1 MEILITGG
9 SGLIGK
15 RLTVLLQKQGHQV
28 SWLVR
33 KPGMAS
39 VPAYR
44 WSISD
49 NYVDPAALRNAD
61 VLIHLAGENVGEGRW
76 TASRKKQILESRIST
91 TKLLVHALAS
101 QPNRIKTVICAS
113 AIGYYGDGTPEQ
125 KFDESS
131 NCGSGFLAH
140 VTEQWEEA
148 TKDLQQLNIRLVVLR
163 IGVVLSKDGGA
174 VQKLVQPI
182 KWFAGAPIGSGRQI
196 MSWIHIDDLCRLF
209 IKASTDET
217 MNGVYNAVA
226 PNPVDNATMT
236 RQMAK
241 ILNRPLLLP
250 PVPAFALRFVLGEM
264 SEMVLGGAWVSSEK
278 VERAGFEF
286 SYPEISI
293 ALQDVLR

>member
-15 RLTVLLQKQGHQV
+15 RLTGLLQQQGHQV
-28 SWLVR
+28 RWLVR
-33 KPGMAS
+33 KPGAAS
-39 VPAYR
+39 VPTYR
-44 WSISD
+44 WSTSD
-49 NYVDPAALRNAD
+49 HYVDPTALQNAD

-76 TASRKKQILESRIST
+76 TTSRKRKILESRTST

-101 QPNRIKTVICAS
+101 HPNRIKTVICAS
-113 AIGYYGDGTPEQ
+113 AIGYYGDGGPEQ

-131 NCGSGFLAH
+131 PCGSGFLAH
-140 VTEQWEEA
+140 VAEQWEA
-148 TKDLQQLNIRLVVLR
+148 AAKDFQQLNIRLVVLR

-209 IKASTDET
+209 IKASTDEA
-217 MNGVYNAVA
+217 MKGVYNAVA

-250 PVPAFALRFVLGEM
+250 PVPAFALRFALGEM
-264 SEMVLGGAWVSSEK
+264 SEMVLGGSWVSSAK
-278 VERAGFEF
+278 AERAGFQF
-286 SYPEISI
+286 SYPEVSG